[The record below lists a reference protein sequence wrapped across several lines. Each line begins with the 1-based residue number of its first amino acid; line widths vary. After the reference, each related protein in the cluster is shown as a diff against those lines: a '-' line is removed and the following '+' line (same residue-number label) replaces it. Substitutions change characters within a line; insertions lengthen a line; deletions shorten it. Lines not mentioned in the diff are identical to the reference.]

1 MEQTLEDL
9 IEHRSWVHSSLTLA
23 EVADAF
29 KPHPW
34 EFMAVLQGGEFIG
47 LCSRADLADAL
58 GSRYGFALHQAR
70 PITDCLRKEALQ
82 LLVDTDL
89 NHAFER
95 VFSRDLGYFYDD
107 VVVLDHGGGYRG
119 LIRTHALIRLQ
130 HHFHRESISLLTRQ
144 TEDIERR
151 NRQMLEDLGLCSEL
165 QRALFPRSTPVFSPE
180 THQGSAP
187 KLSHFYH
194 PHGVV
199 GGDFFYWRRWSPHS
213 IGILIADVMG
223 HDLRAALVTTMMRAL
238 FEELACEERPPGEVL
253 FEMNQRLVKMVA
265 SSAETLVYVTACY
278 LMMDLQ
284 RGVVSLSSAGHP
296 MPLMIPA
303 KGGPPSF
310 LLEEGARGTLL
321 GVFEEADYSSV
332 DLAVSSGDRL
342 LLYTD
347 GIYEIQDPSGVLFGH
362 ERLLGEVERFR
373 PLDGEGFLQELVRTA
388 RAHAVDEAF
397 QDDVCLIVVEA

>member
-9 IEHRSWVHSSLTLA
+9 IEHRCWVRSTLSLA
-23 EVADAF
+23 EVAEVF
-29 KPHPW
+29 KSHLW
-34 EFMAVLQGGEFIG
+34 EFIAVLDGGEFIG
-47 LCSRADLADAL
+47 LCSRADLTDAL
-58 GSRYGFALHQAR
+58 GSRYGFALHQAQ
-70 PITDCLRKEALQ
+70 PITNCLRQEALQ
-82 LLVDTDL
+82 LLIDTDL

-95 VFSRDLGYFYDD
+95 VFARDLAYFYDD
-107 VVVLDHGGGYRG
+107 VVVLDPQGGYRG

-130 HHFHRESISLLTRQ
+130 HHFHRESISLLTRKTQ
-144 TEDIERR
+144 EIEAR

-165 QRALFPRSTPVFSPE
+165 QRALFPSPMPVFRPE
-180 THQGSAP
+180 SLQGPIP

-194 PHGVV
+194 PHGLV

-223 HDLRAALVTTMMRAL
+223 HDLRAALMTTMMRAL
-238 FEELACEERPPGEVL
+238 FEELAGEGHPPGEVL

-265 SSAETLVYVTACY
+265 SSPEALVYVTACY
-278 LMMDLQ
+278 LIMDLQ
-284 RGVVSLSSAGHP
+284 SGLISLSSAGHP
-296 MPLMIPA
+296 RPLMIPA
-303 KGGPPSF
+303 EGGPPSF
-310 LLEEGARGTLL
+310 LLDEGGQGTLL
-321 GVFEEADYSSV
+321 GVFEGVTYSSLDV
-332 DLAVSSGDRL
+332 AVSSGDRL

-373 PLDGEGFLQELVRTA
+373 PLDGEGLLQELVRTA